1 MATRLPAGPVAYLVN
16 QYPKVSHTFIRREI
30 RALERLGVTV
40 ERIAVR
46 GWSDAV
52 VDPEDERERAGT
64 RYLLQGGM
72 AALLAP
78 TVRAMLGTPRAFGRA
93 LALAWRVSRGADRA
107 RPYHLVYLM
116 QACRLVEW
124 MRDARAVHL
133 HAHFGTNPAEVAL
146 LARALG
152 GPPYSFTVHGPEEFD
167 KAIVLHL
174 PDKVRD
180 AAFVV
185 AISAY
190 GASQLYRW
198 IDARDWAKVMVVPC
212 GLDAGSDAAAGAGPV
227 PDVPRFV
234 CVGRLSEQKGQ
245 LLLVEAVRRLVAT
258 GRKVELVLAGD
269 GEMRPEIEAA
279 IARARIGA
287 QVRIT
292 GWISGDAVRRELL
305 ASRALVLA
313 SFAEG
318 LPIVLMEAM
327 AAARPVVTTWVA
339 GIPEL
344 VLAGDT
350 GWLVPPG
357 DANALVAA
365 LEECLDAPVEALGE
379 MGRRANARV
388 RARHNVDRSAAALA
402 EAFTVGTST

>member
-1 MATRLPAGPVAYLVN
+1 MATSLPAGPVAYLVN

-30 RALERLGVTV
+30 RALERLGVAV

-46 GWSDAV
+46 GWSDPAT
-52 VDPEDERERAGT
+52 DPEDDLERAGT
-64 RYLLQGGM
+64 RYLLQGGV
-72 AALLAP
+72 AALVVP
-78 TVRAMLGTPRAFGRA
+78 TLRAMVRTPRAFGRA
-93 LALAWRVSRGADRA
+93 LARAWRLGRRADRA
-107 RPYHLVYLM
+107 RAYHLVYLM

-124 MRDARAVHL
+124 LCEARAVHL

-167 KAIVLHL
+167 KATVLRL
-174 PDKVRD
+174 ADKVRD

-198 IDARDWAKVMVVPC
+198 IDAGDWAKVKVIPC
-212 GLDAGSDAAAGAGPV
+212 GLDARVDGAAEAASV
-227 PDVPRFV
+227 PDVPRLV

-245 LLLVEAVRRLVAT
+245 LLLVEAVRRLVDRA
-258 GRKVELVLAGD
+258 RPVELVLAGD
-269 GEMRPEIEAA
+269 GEMRPAIEAA
-279 IARARIGA
+279 IARAQIGA
-287 QVRIT
+287 HVRIT
-292 GWISGDAVRRELL
+292 GWIPGDAVRRELL
-305 ASRALVLA
+305 AARALVLA

-318 LPIVLMEAM
+318 LPVVLMEAM
-327 AAARPVVTTWVA
+327 AAARPVVTTWIA

-344 VLAGDT
+344 VLAGET

-357 DANALVAA
+357 DADALVAA
-365 LEECLDAPVEALGE
+365 LEACLDAPVDALRE
-379 MGRRANARV
+379 MGRSARTRV
-388 RARHNVDRSAAALA
+388 WARHDVDRSAAVLA
-402 EAFTVGTST
+402 QAFAAST

>member
-1 MATRLPAGPVAYLVN
+1 MSTPLPAGPVAYLVN
-16 QYPKVSHTFIRREI
+16 RYPKVSHTFIRREI

-40 ERIAVR
+40 DRIAVR

-52 VDPEDERERAGT
+52 ADAEDERERAAT

-72 AALLAP
+72 ASLIGP
-78 TVRAMLGTPRAFGRA
+78 TLRAMLRTPRAFGRA
-93 LALAWRVSRGADRA
+93 LALAWRLGRRADRA

-124 MRDARAVHL
+124 LHRSRAVHL

-146 LARALG
+146 LTRVLG
-152 GPPYSFTVHGPEEFD
+152 GPAYSFTVHGPEEFD
-167 KAIVLHL
+167 KATVLQL
-174 PDKVRD
+174 ADKVRD
-180 AAFVV
+180 ATFVV

-198 IDARDWAKVMVVPC
+198 IDARDWGKVRVVPC
-212 GLDAGSDAAAGAGPV
+212 GLDAGFDVGADDRPV
-227 PDVPRFV
+227 PDVARFV
-234 CVGRLSEQKGQ
+234 CIGRLSEQKGQ
-245 LLLVEAVRRLVAT
+245 LLLVEAVRRLVAK
-258 GRKVELVLAGD
+258 GRAVELVLAGD
-269 GEMRPEIEAA
+269 GEMRPAIEAA
-279 IARARIGA
+279 IGRAQLDS

-327 AAARPVVTTWVA
+327 AVARPVVTTWVA
-339 GIPEL
+339 GVPEL
-344 VLAGDT
+344 VLAGET

-357 DANALVAA
+357 DVDALVAA
-365 LEECLDAPVEALGE
+365 LEGCLDAPVDTLRE
-379 MGRRANARV
+379 MGRRGHARV
-388 RARHNVDRSAAALA
+388 WARHDVDRSAATLA
-402 EAFTVGTST
+402 EAFAARAST